1 MVGRGLPHDVETP
14 CPCTTIALEYV
25 QSCSSPGRITSPH
38 SDIVCQGY
46 IALVDVVLPLR
57 YNARRPQYSR
67 ALATVCQ
74 PPISGRTPSN
84 CHAES
89 SYRKPHGGLF
99 RMGNG
104 PRRVR
109 GPLYG
114 YVTIISP
121 AEHNAA
127 LLVYSTYHF
136 KIVSPQLCTASDA
149 LCVDLSPKFAQ
160 PLVTRSLWSP
170 SRCGCV
176 QRPPKI
182 LVVVRNANRS
192 ENATGPLPAQ
202 SRYLD
207 IPQCANATHIK
218 RRNHMRA
225 YGATRRPRG
234 DWRAR
239 HPFQRRTPFEP
250 T

>member
-1 MVGRGLPHDVETP
+1 MLFLSYKRHLSDVPRGLVRGHRREGAVRSQGGMTSRMIKQMKNWIRDMFCMVDRGLLHDIETP

-57 YNARRPQYSR
+57 HNARRPQYSR

-84 CHAES
+84 CHAEP
-89 SYRKPHGGLF
+89 SYHNPHGGLV

-104 PRRVR
+104 PRRIR

-149 LCVDLSPKFAQ
+149 LCVDLSPN
-160 PLVTRSLWSP
+160 SLDLS
-170 SRCGCV
+170 
-176 QRPPKI
+176 
-182 LVVVRNANRS
+182 
-192 ENATGPLPAQ
+192 
-202 SRYLD
+202 
-207 IPQCANATHIK
+207 
-218 RRNHMRA
+218 
-225 YGATRRPRG
+225 
-234 DWRAR
+234 
-239 HPFQRRTPFEP
+239 
-250 T
+250 